1 VLVVSHDRAL
11 LDAVPDRI
19 VAIEDRAL
27 HSYDGGWADLQ
38 LARSARA
45 AEAEAPPK
53 PPPTKTSKPEPPRA
67 PTKRKR
73 LTELELVE
81 ARIAEAEAR
90 VEELERALAA
100 DWTNMDALSAH
111 RAARDQL
118 TELLAR
124 WEQLFESAQ
133 SRAP

>member
-1 VLVVSHDRAL
+1 
-11 LDAVPDRI
+11 
-19 VAIEDRAL
+19 
-27 HSYDGGWADLQ
+27 
-38 LARSARA
+38 
-45 AEAEAPPK
+45 
-53 PPPTKTSKPEPPRA
+53 
-67 PTKRKR
+67 

-90 VEELERALAA
+90 IEELERALAA